1 MTLYIKI
8 CEAGWRLIE
17 LENIAFYVKT
27 ETIKLVGVF
36 GTLIALMSGH
46 DNCFHLTSNMK
57 PKHIL
62 FGLFVGFD
70 YLQWCDTILSIHPLF
85 ETY

>member
-8 CEAGWRLIE
+8 CEAGGRLIE

-46 DNCFHLTSNMK
+46 DNCFHLT
-57 PKHIL
+57 
-62 FGLFVGFD
+62 
-70 YLQWCDTILSIHPLF
+70 
-85 ETY
+85 